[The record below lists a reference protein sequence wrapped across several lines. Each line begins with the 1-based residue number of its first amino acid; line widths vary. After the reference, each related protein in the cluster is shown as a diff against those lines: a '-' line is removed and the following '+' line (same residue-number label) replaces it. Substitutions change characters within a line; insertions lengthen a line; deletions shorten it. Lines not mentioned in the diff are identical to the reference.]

1 MRLNKLALVLLLASF
16 GPGQLLAQTH
26 KALTLEEA
34 VKRDINGTEEQRTK
48 QFPPHR
54 IMGNIYYVGAETQAS
69 FLVVTSQGLIVIN
82 SNFEKSV
89 PEIKKSVED
98 LGFKFSD
105 VKILLGSHAH
115 ADHQEGDALFKQMT
129 GAQVMAMAEDVPL
142 LEKITPGGKPH
153 PIDKVLHHLDKV
165 TLGNTTL
172 VAHLAGGHTPGAT
185 VWTMTVQENGRNY
198 NVVIMSGLG
207 AQQGLVDKDGKPTKL
222 ADTLEASFKY
232 SRALPCD
239 VFLGSH
245 AIFYSMKEK
254 YETLKNNPSLISTPQ
269 NPFIDPQGYLN
280 ELDNYYKIFQSRME
294 EQRKAALAAA
304 AK

>member
-1 MRLNKLALVLLLASF
+1 MRTNRLFLVFLLAF
-16 GPGQLLAQTH
+16 FVPLQLDAQTH
-26 KALTLEEA
+26 KALTTEEA

-69 FLVVTSQGLIVIN
+69 FLVATSQGLILIN

-115 ADHQEGDALFKQMT
+115 NDHQEGDALVKQMT
-129 GAQVMAMAEDVPL
+129 GAQVVMMAEDVPL

-153 PIDKVLHHLDKV
+153 PIDKILHHLDKV
-165 TLGNTTL
+165 TLGETTM
-172 VAHLAGGHTPGAT
+172 VAHLVAGHTPGAT
-185 VWTMTVQENGRNY
+185 VWTTTVQENGRNY
-198 NVVIMSGLG
+198 NVVIMSGMG
-207 AQQGLVDKDGKPTKL
+207 AQQGLVDKEGKPTKL
-222 ADTLEASFKY
+222 AETMEASFKY
-232 SRALPCD
+232 SRSLPCD

-245 AIFYSMKEK
+245 AAFYSMKEK
-254 YETLKNNPSLISTPQ
+254 YETLKKNPSLISTPQ
-269 NPFIDPQGYLN
+269 NPFIDPQGYQN
-280 ELDNYYKIFQSRME
+280 ETGNYYKIFQSRME
-294 EQRKAALAAA
+294 EQRKAALAG
-304 AK
+304 K

>member
-1 MRLNKLALVLLLASF
+1 MRTNRPFLVFLLALLVPARL
-16 GPGQLLAQTH
+16 PAQTH

-48 QFPPHR
+48 QFPPYR

-69 FLVVTSQGLIVIN
+69 FLLATSQGLILIN

-98 LGFKFSD
+98 LGFKFND
-105 VKILLGSHAH
+105 IKILLGSHAH
-115 ADHQEGDALFKQMT
+115 NDHQEGDALVKQLT
-129 GAQVMAMAEDVPL
+129 GAQVMMMAEDVPL
-142 LEKITPGGKPH
+142 LEKMTPGGKPH
-153 PIDKVLHHLDKV
+153 PIDKMLHHLDKV
-165 TLGNTTL
+165 TLGDTTL
-172 VAHLAGGHTPGAT
+172 VAHLVAGHTPGAT
-185 VWTMTVQENGRNY
+185 VWTTTVRENGRNY
-198 NVVIMSGLG
+198 NVVIMSGMG

-232 SRALPCD
+232 SRSLPCD

-254 YETLKNNPSLISTPQ
+254 YETLKNNPALISTPQ

-280 ELDNYYKIFQSRME
+280 EMDNYYKIFQSRME
-294 EQRKAALAAA
+294 EQRKAAPA